1 MSEWSKSNFDLD
13 PHRVHWLGSL
23 QENDYHKVLSASD
36 VHLYLTIPF
45 ILSWSFLEAMA
56 SGCKIIASKTQPVAE
71 VSEHNISALH
81 VDFYDVDGFVN
92 QVLRVLDDKKLSD
105 SLSLGAMKAAQ
116 NYSLE
121 QGCRL
126 WDGLLTGS

>member
-1 MSEWSKSNFDLD
+1 M
-13 PHRVHWLGSL
+13 
-23 QENDYHKVLSASD
+23 ASD
-36 VHLYLTIPF
+36 
-45 ILSWSFLEAMA
+45 
-56 SGCKIIASKTQPVAE
+56 CKIIASRTQPVTE

-81 VDFYDVDGFVN
+81 VDFYDVDGFVD
-92 QVLRVLDDKKLSD
+92 QVLKVLDNKNLSD

-126 WDGLLTGS
+126 WDGSLLAPDLMEPS

>member
-1 MSEWSKSNFDLD
+1 MFIGLVRCKKMIII
-13 PHRVHWLGSL
+13 G
-23 QENDYHKVLSASD
+23 LSVSD

-56 SGCKIIASKTQPVAE
+56 SGCKIIASRPTVTE

-81 VDFYDVDGFVN
+81 VDFYDVDGFVD
-92 QVLRVLDDKKLSD
+92 QVLKVLDNKNLSD